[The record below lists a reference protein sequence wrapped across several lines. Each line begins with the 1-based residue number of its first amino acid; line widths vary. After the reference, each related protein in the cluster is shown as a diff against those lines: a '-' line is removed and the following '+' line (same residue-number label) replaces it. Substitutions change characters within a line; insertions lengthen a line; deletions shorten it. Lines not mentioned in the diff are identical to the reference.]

1 VLKIRQDRERE
12 KEMVEIEESRK
23 EWEIR
28 ENSCEKGIRRDR
40 EREVGGKREMF
51 FLLWNRPIE
60 PHKNK
65 S

>member
-1 VLKIRQDRERE
+1 MKLKKAE
-12 KEMVEIEESRK
+12 K

-28 ENSCEKGIRRDR
+28 ENSCEKGNRRER
-40 EREVGGKREMF
+40 EREVKGKRDMF

>member
-1 VLKIRQDRERE
+1 VKKGNRWDRERE
-12 KEMVEIEESRK
+12 IE
-23 EWEIR
+23 
-28 ENSCEKGIRRDR
+28 
-40 EREVGGKREMF
+40 GKREMF

>member
-1 VLKIRQDRERE
+1 
-12 KEMVEIEESRK
+12 MVETEESRK
-23 EWEIR
+23 EWEIK
-28 ENSCEKGIRRDR
+28 ENSCEKGNRRDR
-40 EREVGGKREMF
+40 EREVEGKRELL